1 MSQPIF
7 IVNNSNVSSDD
18 VASMTAAV
26 QAQLDGPFQSAWRDT
41 AQLTIDSPP
50 PGAIVLSVE
59 QTSDVPGAL
68 GYHDLG
74 SDGAPFGKIFV
85 DDSAAAGVPLSAVLS
100 HEVLEMVIDLYVDVN
115 AVLDNGDGT
124 GTLYALEDCDP
135 VEADAY
141 QDGNGVTLS
150 NFVFPAWF
158 QKDAPPPYDAAGN
171 LSAPFSMTPG
181 GYVITR
187 QVNFTSDWQQQFADK
202 SKTRSRFGRK

>member
-50 PGAIVLSVE
+50 PGAIVLSVQ

-85 DDSAAAGVPLSAVLS
+85 DDSAAAGVPFSAVLS
-100 HEVLEMVIDLYVDVN
+100 HEVLEMVIDLYVDAN
-115 AVLDNGDGT
+115 AVVDNGDGT

-150 NFVFPAWF
+150 NF
-158 QKDAPPPYDAAGN
+158 
-171 LSAPFSMTPG
+171 
-181 GYVITR
+181 
-187 QVNFTSDWQQQFADK
+187 
-202 SKTRSRFGRK
+202 